1 MLVDRGEQGRQSEQ
15 GPLILLF
22 EGFGPRQSRLVA
34 KAVWYLCTDVL
45 SRVGASAS

>member
-1 MLVDRGEQGRQSEQ
+1 MRVLVDRGEQGRQSEQ
-15 GPLILLF
+15 GPLTF
-22 EGFGPRQSRLVA
+22 EGSGPRHSRLVA